1 MKKHLQLLT
10 KFCCLWIATF
20 FCNKTL
26 AQNWQ
31 PIPNHDTVYFT
42 EPIGDLAVLW
52 IDSARQINTDS
63 IFYFQPSIKL
73 VDPFIIPNSFGL
85 RCIDTL
91 GASFL
96 GNYFIKKEDS
106 IYQLKDI
113 YGDTITLKP
122 FRDIG
127 QPWIYKMDTNQI
139 EIRATITEK
148 SSSIINNELDS
159 VITIQL
165 QAFQLNL
172 PINHELNRQIRLSKF
187 HGFIEVYN
195 LHKIVEDFY
204 FYNSRL
210 PITNMTQLE
219 EKKYLINREDRM
231 KILETNFATGNQFI
245 YKYFEQGIET
255 SSLVYYDMDSIISGT
270 RINDSTFVKHY
281 KYGYY
286 TKNFGL
292 LTQNEVIKIDTIHLG
307 TNHPKNYLHHRYP
320 YWNDVNNS
328 DNLIS
333 PFTSTEFS
341 YDTLTKVPSLN
352 ISNEKSISYSIDTC
366 FMAGIFF
373 GGWTSEY
380 ITLSP
385 FDSVY
390 SFVDYQEG
398 FPGPWYEQSYQRI
411 YSKIGNQ
418 ITGYNPLPALE
429 FTLQGIHHEERN
441 ELYWKTSAEMN
452 TDYFVI
458 ERSNYQQEFEEI
470 GQQKAAGNANTLST
484 YSFIDSEIP
493 SDVNTVLYRI
503 KLVDIDQQVSY
514 SNTITLASNNTQGF
528 SISPNPCYD
537 KLNVHYSTNAEI
549 EIDFTIRNTIG
560 QIVFNKRQHMTPGTF
575 ELPINISLQ
584 LALGVFFYEFTNL
597 TTQEVFKGKLS
608 KL

>member
-1 MKKHLQLLT
+1 MKKHLQLLA
-10 KFCCLWIATF
+10 KFCCLIIATSF
-20 FCNKTL
+20 SNKTL

-42 EPIGDLAVLW
+42 THYSELAVLW
-52 IDSARQINTDS
+52 IDSARQINNDS
-63 IFYFQPSIKL
+63 IYYFQPSIKFTE
-73 VDPFIIPNSFGL
+73 PFSQTPY

-96 GNYFIKKEDS
+96 GKFFIKKEDS
-106 IYQLKDI
+106 IYLLKDI

-127 QPWIYKMDTNQI
+127 QTWIYKMDTNQI

-165 QAFQLNL
+165 QAFQSNL
-172 PINHELNRQIRLSKF
+172 PIINQLNWQLRLSKS
-187 HGFIEVYN
+187 HGFMEVYN
-195 LHKIVEDFY
+195 LHKIKEDFH
-204 FYNSRL
+204 FFNTIL
-210 PITNMTQLE
+210 PLTPVTQLE
-219 EKKYLINREDRM
+219 KHKYLINREDRM

-255 SSLVYYDMDSIISGT
+255 SSLVYYEMDSIISGT
-270 RINDSTFVKHY
+270 RLNDSTFVKHY

-286 TKNFGL
+286 AKIFDI
-292 LTQNEVIKIDTIHLG
+292 LTQHELIKIDTIHLG
-307 TNHPKNYLHHRYP
+307 ANYPKNYLHHRYP
-320 YWNDVNNS
+320 YWNDINNS
-328 DNLIS
+328 DNIIS
-333 PFTSTEFS
+333 PFTTITFS
-341 YDTLTKVPSLN
+341 YDTLTRVPSLN
-352 ISNEKSISYSIDTC
+352 LSNVRSIAYALDTC
-366 FMAGIFF
+366 YLAGIFF

-390 SFVDYQEG
+390 SFVDQHEG
-398 FPGPWYEQSYQRI
+398 TLEPWYEQSYQRI
-411 YSKIGNQ
+411 YAKIGNQ

-429 FTLQGIHHEERN
+429 FTLQGIHHEANN
-441 ELYWKTSAEMN
+441 ELHWKTTAEMN
-452 TDYFVI
+452 TDYFII
-458 ERSNYQQEFEEI
+458 ERSNFQHEFEEI
-470 GQQKAAGNANTLST
+470 GHQKAAGNANTLST
-484 YSFIDSEIP
+484 YSFIDSKVP
-493 SDVNTVLYRI
+493 SDVNPVLYRI

-537 KLNVHYSTNAEI
+537 KLYVHYSTNAEI

-575 ELPINISLQ
+575 KLPINISPQ
-584 LALGVFFYEFTNL
+584 LASGVFFYEFTNL